1 MDTLAWYLFLLILF
15 GSLLALMMLG
25 IPVAFAFLII
35 VIVGAPLMWGI
46 APGLTQIMFSI
57 VDNLMNF
64 SLLPIPLFI
73 LMGEI
78 IFHSKIAPA
87 MIDALDK
94 WIGRLPGR
102 LSLMSVGAGMLFST
116 LTGTSIASTA
126 MLGGTLIPEMEN
138 RGYKKPMSIGPIL
151 GSGGLALLIPPSGL
165 AVLLGAIGEIS
176 IGRILIGIIIPGVIL
191 GLLIAGYIIIR
202 CILQPALAPPY
213 RVEATPLSEKLRAT
227 AKYILP
233 VGFIIFMVI
242 GVIYAGIA
250 TPTEAAATGA
260 LGCYLFA
267 LVTGRLTWEVA
278 IKSLKGTLRV
288 TVMILMIV
296 STSDVFSQI
305 MSYSGAV
312 NGLVDFVLAIPADR
326 MIILIGMQV
335 ILLMLGMF
343 MNAQAIMMVTLPIF
357 MPVVQV
363 LEFNTIW
370 FAVIYLI
377 NMEMASMTPPFGLA
391 LFVMKGVAPRDTT
404 MSDIWGAAVPFLLL
418 QALTMAI
425 IMIFPDTALWLVRS
439 MR

>member
-1 MDTLAWYLFLLILF
+1 MEWYLFLIVLF
-15 GSLLALMMLG
+15 SSLLLLMMLG
-25 IPVAFAFLII
+25 IPVAFSFLII
-35 VIVGAPLMWGI
+35 IIVAASLTWGI
-46 APGLTQIMFSI
+46 APGMTQIMFSI
-57 VDNLMNF
+57 SHNLMNF
-64 SLLPIPLFI
+64 CLLPIPLFV
-73 LMGEI
+73 LMGEV

-102 LSLMSVGAGMLFST
+102 LSLLSVGAGVLFST

-176 IGRILIGIIIPGVIL
+176 IGRILIGIVVPGIIL
-191 GLLIAGYIIIR
+191 ALLMAGYIIVR
-202 CILQPALAPPY
+202 CLIQPSLASPY
-213 RVEATPLSEKLRAT
+213 QVGATPLSEKLSAT
-227 AKYILP
+227 VKYILP

-242 GVIYAGIA
+242 GVIYLGIA

-267 LVTGRLTWEVA
+267 LVTGRLTWDV
-278 IKSLKGTLRV
+278 IKKSLKGTLRV

-296 STSDVFSQI
+296 STSDIFSQI

-312 NGLVDFVLAIPADR
+312 NGLVDFVLDIPAHR

-335 ILLMLGMF
+335 ILLLLGMF
-343 MNAQAIMMVTLPIF
+343 MNAQAIMMITLPIF
-357 MPVVQV
+357 MPVVGV

-391 LFVMKGVAPRDTT
+391 LFVMKGVAPKDTT
-404 MSDIWGAAVPFLLL
+404 MSDIWKAAVPFLLL
-418 QALTMAI
+418 QAVTMAI
-425 IMIFPDTALWLVRS
+425 VMIFPDTALWLIKT
-439 MR
+439 MH

>member
-1 MDTLAWYLFLLILF
+1 MAWYLFLLILF

>member
-1 MDTLAWYLFLLILF
+1 MEWYLLLLLLF
-15 GSLLALMMLG
+15 SSLLLLMLLG
-25 IPVAFAFLII
+25 IPVAFGFLII
-35 VIVGAPLMWGI
+35 VIVGASLMWGI
-46 APGLTQIMFSI
+46 APGMTQIMFSI
-57 VDNLMNF
+57 SDNLMNF

-73 LMGEI
+73 LMGEV
-78 IFHSKIAPA
+78 IFHAKIAPA

-102 LSLMSVGAGMLFST
+102 LSLMSVGAGVLFST

-176 IGRILIGIIIPGVIL
+176 IGRILIGIVIPGIIL
-191 GLLIAGYIIIR
+191 ALLMAGYIIMR
-202 CILQPALAPPY
+202 CLIQPSLAPPY
-213 RVEATPLSEKLRAT
+213 QVGAIPLSERLSAT
-227 AKYILP
+227 VKYILP

-242 GVIYAGIA
+242 GVIYVGIA

-267 LVTGRLTWEVA
+267 LVTGRLTWDV
-278 IKSLKGTLRV
+278 IKKSLKGTLRV

-296 STSDVFSQI
+296 STSDIFSQI

-312 NGLVDFVLAIPADR
+312 NGLVDFVLNVPAHR
-326 MIILIGMQV
+326 MIILIGMQFV
-335 ILLMLGMF
+335 LLLLGMF
-343 MNAQAIMMVTLPIF
+343 MNAQAIMMITLPIF
-357 MPVVQV
+357 MPVVGV

-391 LFVMKGVAPRDTT
+391 LFVMKGVAPQDTT
-404 MSDIWGAAVPFLLL
+404 MSDIWKAAVPFLLL
-418 QALTMAI
+418 QAVTMAI
-425 IMIFPDTALWLVRS
+425 VMIFPDTALWLVKT
-439 MR
+439 MH

>member
-1 MDTLAWYLFLLILF
+1 VDWHLFLVVLF
-15 GSLLALMMLG
+15 GSLLGLMMLG

-35 VIVGAPLMWGI
+35 VIVGAPLTWGI
-46 APGLTQIMFSI
+46 APGMTQIMFSI
-57 VDNLMNF
+57 SANLMNF
-64 SLLPIPLFI
+64 SFLPIPLFI

-138 RGYKKPMSIGPIL
+138 RGYKKPMTIGPIL
-151 GSGGLALLIPPSGL
+151 GSGSLALLIPPSGL

-176 IGRILIGIIIPGVIL
+176 IGRILIAIIVPGVIMAL
-191 GLLIAGYIIIR
+191 FYVAYIVIR
-202 CILQPALAPPY
+202 CMIQPSLAPSY
-213 RVEATPLSEKLRAT
+213 QVEATPLSEKLSAT
-227 AKYILP
+227 VRYILP

-278 IKSLKGTLRV
+278 IKSLNGTVMV
-288 TVMILMIV
+288 TVMLLMIV
-296 STSDVFSQI
+296 STSDIFSQI

-312 NGLVDFVLAIPADR
+312 NELVDFVLAVPAHR
-326 MIILIGMQV
+326 MVILIGMQL
-335 ILLMLGMF
+335 ILMMLGMF
-343 MNAQAIMMVTLPIF
+343 MNSQAIMMITLPIF
-357 MPVVQV
+357 MPVVEV
-363 LEFNTIW
+363 LEFDTIW
-370 FAVIYLI
+370 FAVIYLL
-377 NMEMASMTPPFGLA
+377 NMEIATMTPPFGLA
-391 LFVMKGVAPRDTT
+391 LFVMKGVAPKDTNMT
-404 MSDIWGAAVPFLLL
+404 DIWRAAVPFLMMDTLIIV
-418 QALTMAI
+418 I
-425 IMIFPDTALWLVRS
+425 IMVFPDTALWLVRS

>member
-1 MDTLAWYLFLLILF
+1 MDWYLFLTILF
-15 GSLLALMMLG
+15 GSLLVTMLLG
-25 IPVAFAFLII
+25 IPVAFGFLII
-35 VIVGAPLMWGI
+35 ILVGAPITWGLF
-46 APGLTQIMFSI
+46 PGMNQVILS
-57 VDNLMNF
+57 VSDNLMNF
-64 SLLPIPLFI
+64 ALLPIPLFI
-73 LMGEI
+73 LMGEV
-78 IFHSKIAPA
+78 IFHSKIAPS

-126 MLGGTLIPEMEN
+126 MLGGTLIPEMEE

-176 IGRILIGIIIPGVIL
+176 IGRILIAIVVPGVVL
-191 GLLIAGYIIIR
+191 GLLMAVYIIVR
-202 CILQPALAPPY
+202 CLVQPDLAPPY
-213 RVEATPLSEKLRAT
+213 QVEATPLAEKLSAT

-260 LGCYLFA
+260 LGCYLFS
-267 LVTGRLTWEVA
+267 LITGRLSWDV
-278 IKSLKGTLRV
+278 IKKSLRGTLSV
-288 TVMILMIV
+288 TVMVLMIV
-296 STSDVFSQI
+296 STSDIFSQI

-312 NGLVDFVLAIPADR
+312 NGLVDFVLEIPAHR
-326 MIILIGMQV
+326 MIILIGMQL
-335 ILLMLGMF
+335 ILLLLGMF
-343 MNAQAIMMVTLPIF
+343 MNAQAIMMITLPVF
-357 MPVVQV
+357 MPVIQV

-391 LFVMKGVAPRDTT
+391 LFVMKGVAPQDTKMT
-404 MSDIWGAAVPFLLL
+404 DIWNAAIPFLLL
-418 QALTMAI
+418 QILTMAI
-425 IMIFPDTALWLVRS
+425 IMIFPDTALWMVRT
-439 MR
+439 MG

>member
-1 MDTLAWYLFLLILF
+1 VDWHLFLVVLF
-15 GSLLALMMLG
+15 GSLLGLMMLG

-35 VIVGAPLMWGI
+35 VIVGAPLTWGI
-46 APGLTQIMFSI
+46 APGMTQIMFSI
-57 VDNLMNF
+57 SANLMNF
-64 SLLPIPLFI
+64 SFLPIPLFI

>member
-1 MDTLAWYLFLLILF
+1 MDWHLFLVVLF
-15 GSLLALMMLG
+15 GSLLGLMMLG

-35 VIVGAPLMWGI
+35 VIVGAPLTWGI
-46 APGLTQIMFSI
+46 APGMTQIMFSI
-57 VDNLMNF
+57 SANLMNF
-64 SLLPIPLFI
+64 SFLPIPLFI

-138 RGYKKPMSIGPIL
+138 RGYKKPMTIGPIL
-151 GSGGLALLIPPSGL
+151 GSGSLALLIPPSGL

-176 IGRILIGIIIPGVIL
+176 IGRILIAIIVPGVIMAL
-191 GLLIAGYIIIR
+191 FYVAYIVIR
-202 CILQPALAPPY
+202 CMIQPSLAPSY
-213 RVEATPLSEKLRAT
+213 QVEATPLSEKLSAT
-227 AKYILP
+227 VRYILP

-278 IKSLKGTLRV
+278 IKSLNGTVRV
-288 TVMILMIV
+288 TVMLLMIV
-296 STSDVFSQI
+296 STSDIFSQI

-312 NGLVDFVLAIPADR
+312 NELVDFVLAVPAHR
-326 MIILIGMQV
+326 MVILIGMQL
-335 ILLMLGMF
+335 ILMMLGMF
-343 MNAQAIMMVTLPIF
+343 MNSQAIMMITLPIF
-357 MPVVQV
+357 MPVVEV
-363 LEFNTIW
+363 LEFDTIW
-370 FAVIYLI
+370 FAVIYLL
-377 NMEMASMTPPFGLA
+377 NMEIATMTPPFGLA
-391 LFVMKGVAPRDTT
+391 LFVMKGVAPKDTNMT
-404 MSDIWGAAVPFLLL
+404 DIWRAAVPFLMMDTLIIV
-418 QALTMAI
+418 I
-425 IMIFPDTALWLVRS
+425 IMVFPDTALWLVRS

>member
-1 MDTLAWYLFLLILF
+1 MEWYLLLLLLF
-15 GSLLALMMLG
+15 SSLLLLMLLG
-25 IPVAFAFLII
+25 IPVAFGFLII
-35 VIVGAPLMWGI
+35 VIVGASLMWGI
-46 APGLTQIMFSI
+46 APGMTQIMFSI
-57 VDNLMNF
+57 SDNLMNF

-73 LMGEI
+73 LMGEV
-78 IFHSKIAPA
+78 IFHAKIAPA

-102 LSLMSVGAGMLFST
+102 LSLMSVGAGVLFST

-176 IGRILIGIIIPGVIL
+176 IGRILIGIVIPGIIL
-191 GLLIAGYIIIR
+191 ALLMAGYIIMR
-202 CILQPALAPPY
+202 CLIQPSLAPPY
-213 RVEATPLSEKLRAT
+213 QVGATPLSERLSAT
-227 AKYILP
+227 VKYILP

-242 GVIYAGIA
+242 GVIYVGIA

-267 LVTGRLTWEVA
+267 LVTGRLTWDV
-278 IKSLKGTLRV
+278 IKKSLKGTLRV

-296 STSDVFSQI
+296 STSDIFSQI

-312 NGLVDFVLAIPADR
+312 NGLVDFVLNVPAHR
-326 MIILIGMQV
+326 MIILIGMQFV
-335 ILLMLGMF
+335 LLLLGMF
-343 MNAQAIMMVTLPIF
+343 MNVQAIMMITLPIF
-357 MPVVQV
+357 MPVVGV

-391 LFVMKGVAPRDTT
+391 LFVMKGVAPQDTT
-404 MSDIWGAAVPFLLL
+404 MSDIWKAAVPFLLL
-418 QALTMAI
+418 QAVTMAI
-425 IMIFPDTALWLVRS
+425 VMIFPDTALWLVKT
-439 MR
+439 MH

>member
-1 MDTLAWYLFLLILF
+1 VDWHLFLVVLF
-15 GSLLALMMLG
+15 GSLLGLMMLG

-35 VIVGAPLMWGI
+35 VIVGAPLTWGI
-46 APGLTQIMFSI
+46 APGMTQIMFSI
-57 VDNLMNF
+57 SANLMNF
-64 SLLPIPLFI
+64 SFLPIPLFI

-138 RGYKKPMSIGPIL
+138 RGYKKPMTIGPIL
-151 GSGGLALLIPPSGL
+151 GSGSLALLIPPSGL

-176 IGRILIGIIIPGVIL
+176 IGRILIAIIVPGVIMAL
-191 GLLIAGYIIIR
+191 FYVAYIVIR
-202 CILQPALAPPY
+202 CMIQPSLAPSY
-213 RVEATPLSEKLRAT
+213 QVEATPLSEKLSAT
-227 AKYILP
+227 VRYILP

-278 IKSLKGTLRV
+278 IKSLNGTVRV
-288 TVMILMIV
+288 TVMLLMIV
-296 STSDVFSQI
+296 STSDIFSQI

-312 NGLVDFVLAIPADR
+312 NELVDFVLAVPAHR
-326 MIILIGMQV
+326 MVILIGMQL
-335 ILLMLGMF
+335 ILMMLGMF
-343 MNAQAIMMVTLPIF
+343 MNSQAIMMITLPIF
-357 MPVVQV
+357 MPVVEV
-363 LEFNTIW
+363 LEFDTIW
-370 FAVIYLI
+370 FAVIYLL
-377 NMEMASMTPPFGLA
+377 NMEIATMTPPFGLA
-391 LFVMKGVAPRDTT
+391 LFVMKGVAPKDTNMT
-404 MSDIWGAAVPFLLL
+404 DIWRAAVPFLMMDTLIIV
-418 QALTMAI
+418 I
-425 IMIFPDTALWLVRS
+425 IMVFPDTALWLVRS

>member
-1 MDTLAWYLFLLILF
+1 MDWHLFLVVLF
-15 GSLLALMMLG
+15 GSLLGLMMLG

-35 VIVGAPLMWGI
+35 VIVGAPLTWGI
-46 APGLTQIMFSI
+46 APGMTQIMFSI
-57 VDNLMNF
+57 SANLMNF
-64 SLLPIPLFI
+64 SFLPIPLFI

-138 RGYKKPMSIGPIL
+138 RGYKKPMTIGPIL
-151 GSGGLALLIPPSGL
+151 GSGSLALLIPPSGL

-176 IGRILIGIIIPGVIL
+176 IGRILIAIIVPGVIMAL
-191 GLLIAGYIIIR
+191 FYVAYIVIR
-202 CILQPALAPPY
+202 CMIQPSLAPSY
-213 RVEATPLSEKLRAT
+213 QVEATPLSEKLSAT
-227 AKYILP
+227 VRYILP

-278 IKSLKGTLRV
+278 IKSLNGTVMV
-288 TVMILMIV
+288 TVMLLMIV
-296 STSDVFSQI
+296 STSDIFSQI

-312 NGLVDFVLAIPADR
+312 NELVDFVLAVPAHR
-326 MIILIGMQV
+326 MVILIGMQL
-335 ILLMLGMF
+335 ILMMLGMF
-343 MNAQAIMMVTLPIF
+343 MNSQAIMMITLPIF
-357 MPVVQV
+357 MPVVEV
-363 LEFNTIW
+363 LEFDTIW
-370 FAVIYLI
+370 FAVIYLL
-377 NMEMASMTPPFGLA
+377 NMEIATMTPPFGLA
-391 LFVMKGVAPRDTT
+391 LFVMKGVAPKDTNMT
-404 MSDIWGAAVPFLLL
+404 DIWRAAVPFLMMDTLIIV
-418 QALTMAI
+418 I
-425 IMIFPDTALWLVRS
+425 IMVFPDTALWLVRS

>member
-1 MDTLAWYLFLLILF
+1 MEWYLLLLLLF
-15 GSLLALMMLG
+15 SSLLLLMLLG
-25 IPVAFAFLII
+25 IPVAFGFLII
-35 VIVGAPLMWGI
+35 VIVGASLMWGI
-46 APGLTQIMFSI
+46 APGMTQIMFSI
-57 VDNLMNF
+57 SDNLMNF

-73 LMGEI
+73 LMGEV
-78 IFHSKIAPA
+78 IFHAKIAPA

-102 LSLMSVGAGMLFST
+102 LSLMSVGAGVLFST

-176 IGRILIGIIIPGVIL
+176 IGRILIGIVIPGIIL
-191 GLLIAGYIIIR
+191 ALLMAGYIIIR
-202 CILQPALAPPY
+202 CLIQPSLAPPY
-213 RVEATPLSEKLRAT
+213 QVGATPLSERLSAT
-227 AKYILP
+227 VKYILP

-242 GVIYAGIA
+242 GVIYVGIA

-267 LVTGRLTWEVA
+267 LVTGRLTWNVVK
-278 IKSLKGTLRV
+278 KSLKGTLRV

-296 STSDVFSQI
+296 STSDIFSQI

-312 NGLVDFVLAIPADR
+312 NGLVDFVLNVPAHR
-326 MIILIGMQV
+326 MIILIGMQFV
-335 ILLMLGMF
+335 LLLLGMF
-343 MNAQAIMMVTLPIF
+343 MNAQAIMMITLPIF
-357 MPVVQV
+357 MPVVGV

-391 LFVMKGVAPRDTT
+391 LFVMKGVAPQDTT
-404 MSDIWGAAVPFLLL
+404 MSDIWKAAVPFLLL
-418 QALTMAI
+418 QAVTMAI
-425 IMIFPDTALWLVRS
+425 VMIFPDTALWLVKT
-439 MR
+439 MH

>member
-1 MDTLAWYLFLLILF
+1 MEWYLFLILLF
-15 GSLLALMMLG
+15 SGLLLLMMLG

-35 VIVGAPLMWGI
+35 ILVAAPLTWGI
-46 APGLTQIMFSI
+46 APGMTQIMFSI
-57 VDNLMNF
+57 NHNLMNF
-64 SLLPIPLFI
+64 SLLPIPMFV
-73 LMGEI
+73 LMGEV

-102 LSLMSVGAGMLFST
+102 LSLMSVGAGVLFST

-126 MLGGTLIPEMEN
+126 MLGGTLIPEMEQ

-176 IGRILIGIIIPGVIL
+176 IGRILIGIVVPGIIL
-191 GLLIAGYIIIR
+191 ALLMAGYIIIR
-202 CILQPALAPPY
+202 CLIQPSLAPPY
-213 RVEATPLSEKLRAT
+213 QVGATPLSEKLSAT
-227 AKYILP
+227 VKYILP

-242 GVIYAGIA
+242 GVIYVGIA

-267 LVTGRLTWEVA
+267 LVTGRLTWDV
-278 IKSLKGTLRV
+278 IKKSLIGTLRV

-296 STSDVFSQI
+296 STSDIFSQI
-305 MSYSGAV
+305 MSFSGAV
-312 NGLVDFVLAIPADR
+312 KGLVNFVLEIPAHS

-335 ILLMLGMF
+335 ILILLGMF
-343 MNAQAIMMVTLPIF
+343 MNAQSIMMITLPIF
-357 MPVVQV
+357 MPVVQI

-370 FAVIYLI
+370 FAVIYMI

-391 LFVMKGVAPRDTT
+391 LFVMKGVAPKDTK
-404 MSDIWGAAVPFLLL
+404 MSDIWNAAVPFLLL
-418 QALTMAI
+418 QVVTMAI
-425 IMIFPDTALWLVRS
+425 VMIFPDTALWLVKT
-439 MR
+439 MH

>member
-1 MDTLAWYLFLLILF
+1 LAWYLFLLILF

-404 MSDIWGAAVPFLLL
+404 MSDIWGAAIPFLLL